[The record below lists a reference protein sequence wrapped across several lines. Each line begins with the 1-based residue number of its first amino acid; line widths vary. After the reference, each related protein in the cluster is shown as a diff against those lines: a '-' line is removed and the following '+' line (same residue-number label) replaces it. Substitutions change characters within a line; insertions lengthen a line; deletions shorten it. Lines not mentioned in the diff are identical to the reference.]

1 MFAGLSCH
9 SCNSIYDRRCGDPYD
24 AYTTEIV
31 DCEQVNTIKF
41 GVGIF
46 LIFYFYKRY
55 WWISQNLTSS
65 LNILLQVLIALQLM
79 ILLPQER
86 RKLTH
91 VEGIESFAAF
101 CRKTVQTGSMSRFLI
116 LPQLLGMISRRQ
128 LGPFEQL
135 KNGLLLVDG
144 EVRVH
149 RSCGFVPNV
158 GSTAD
163 RDCFT
168 RTGTHQVA
176 FCKSSIISEPG
187 KAYMLSLYWQPFPS
201 DQRLPLR
208 VQRGLLQQVLTS
220 RLPLSSPPSI
230 SSSSPSF
237 HLFPVQPNLFHK
249 YSKPS
254 LTQYGEEFSL
264 SACIGQE
271 TKTAKL

>member
-1 MFAGLSCH
+1 MHCLPNPAVTEQCLQLHPATSATVFNFDIKHSYYQHWISNTCYNAMFAGLSCH

-101 CRKTVQTGSMSRFLI
+101 CRKTVQTGSMCRFLI
-116 LPQLLGMISRRQ
+116 LLQLLGIISRRQ

-135 KNGLLLVDG
+135 KKWFTFSGW
-144 EVRVH
+144 
-149 RSCGFVPNV
+149 RSARP
-158 GSTAD
+158 
-163 RDCFT
+163 
-168 RTGTHQVA
+168 
-176 FCKSSIISEPG
+176 
-187 KAYMLSLYWQPFPS
+187 PF
-201 DQRLPLR
+201 LWLR
-208 VQRGLLQQVLTS
+208 
-220 RLPLSSPPSI
+220 P
-230 SSSSPSF
+230 
-237 HLFPVQPNLFHK
+237 
-249 YSKPS
+249 
-254 LTQYGEEFSL
+254 
-264 SACIGQE
+264 
-271 TKTAKL
+271 